1 MFEVSDF
8 TDHSLKKVWK
18 GRSLTLGY
26 SKLDL
31 FLLINGGIIGCG
43 HITEI
48 ANYSYP
54 RLNYS

>member
-18 GRSLTLGY
+18 GRSLTLAF

-43 HITEI
+43 HIWAT
-48 ANYSYP
+48 NYS
-54 RLNYS
+54 